1 MTASDRLHRR
11 AFLKLSTAT
20 GCIGVAGCL
29 ESRGENGES
38 GDGEQPEQSAD
49 DEHGTAAFELDE
61 LTRTVSYPWGMAF
74 LDESALLVTEK
85 AGGLKLLDTEAGAVE
100 SIDGT
105 PEVYDAGQGGLLDVA
120 VHPDFPDPSWIYLTY
135 AARNDAG
142 ETATHLGRGRLD
154 REGGTLGAFEQIHVA
169 EPYVDSTGHYGSR
182 VVFGEDGMVYMTVGD
197 RQFKNFGPDH
207 VAQDRTNEL
216 GTTLRLEPDG
226 TIPEDN
232 PFVDDPDTVDS
243 IFSYGHRNAQGMT
256 VHPETGALW
265 QSEHGER
272 DGDEINV
279 VEAGENYGWP
289 IADEACEYGTDE
301 RVAVGH
307 AERDDVTAP
316 VYYWE
321 CGSGGFPPAGATFYD
336 GAAFP
341 AWQGDLFVGNLAGSY
356 LGRFTVDGRD
366 VTEVDPLLAEE
377 NWRIRDV
384 AVAPDSGHLYVAVD
398 TAEGPIVR
406 LTPE

>member
-1 MTASDRLHRR
+1 MTRKRIDRRR
-11 AFLKLSTAT
+11 FVQLTAT
-20 GCIGVAGCL
+20 AGLLGTAGCL
-29 ESRGENGES
+29 GSGGAES
-38 GDGEQPEQSAD
+38 DPDAAAPAD
-49 DEHGTAAFELDE
+49 TDSEAFELDE
-61 LTRTVSYPWGMAF
+61 LTREISQPWGMAF

-85 AGGLKLLDTEAGAVE
+85 AGGLQLLDTESRSVE
-100 SIDGT
+100 SIDGA
-105 PEVYDAGQGGLLDVA
+105 PDVYAAGQGGLLDVA
-120 VHPDFPDPSWIYLTY
+120 VHPEFPDPSWIYLTY
-135 AARNDAG
+135 AARNDDG

-154 REGGTLGAFEQIHVA
+154 PAAGTLSAFEQIHVA

-207 VAQDRTNEL
+207 VAQDRSNEL
-216 GTTLRLEPDG
+216 GTTLRLDPDG
-226 TIPEDN
+226 AIPEDN
-232 PFVDDPDTVDS
+232 PFVDDSDTVDS

-279 VEAGENYGWP
+279 VEAGANYGWP

-301 RVAVGH
+301 RVAVSH
-307 AERDDVTAP
+307 TERDDVTAP
-316 VYYWE
+316 VYVWE

-336 GAAFP
+336 GGAFP

-366 VTEVDPLLAEE
+366 VTEVDPLLADE

-384 AVAPDSGHLYVAVD
+384 TVAPDSGHLYVAVD
-398 TAEGPIVR
+398 AAEGPIVR
-406 LTPE
+406 LTPA